1 MDYRVNFKQVFC
13 LFILFILSGC
23 CYKEIP
29 RYRSQIEPWDIKSR
43 CAWAIFGNED
53 DGVYGEGA
61 NFLPDEPNDETKA
74 RKWWLRNPLH
84 NFCFYVI
91 GTADCVND
99 EITLFKAS
107 KRGLQGFNYKA
118 VGDTVFADEASSL
131 FIALHGKKPFISL
144 RLGSKRRSFDFYV
157 GWRERG
163 NFGIK
168 CCVRKG

>member
-13 LFILFILSGC
+13 IFILFILNGC
-23 CYKEIP
+23 SYKEAP
-29 RYRSQIEPWDIKSR
+29 RYHSEIEKCDFKSQ
-43 CAWAIFGNED
+43 CAWALFGNED

-61 NFLPDEPNDETKA
+61 NFLPDEPNDSVKA

-91 GTADCVND
+91 GSANKVND

-107 KRGLQGFNYKA
+107 RNGIDAFRYKS
-118 VGDTVFADEASSL
+118 VGDTVFADSATSI
-131 FIALHGKKPFISL
+131 FIALHGKKPFFSL
-144 RLGSKRRSFDFYV
+144 RIGSETRSFDFYL

-163 NFGIK
+163 NFGMK
-168 CCVRKG
+168 CCLRKG